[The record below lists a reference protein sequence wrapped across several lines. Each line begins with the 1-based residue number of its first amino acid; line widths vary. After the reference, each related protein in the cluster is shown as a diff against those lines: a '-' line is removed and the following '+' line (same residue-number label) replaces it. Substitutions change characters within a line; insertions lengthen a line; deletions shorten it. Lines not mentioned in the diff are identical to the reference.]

1 MGVRGVIFF
10 DMPTDASTVWLPVG
24 LLAGT
29 GLVVAWALTHAVHR
43 YALHVDLLDHPNDR
57 SSHSVPTPRG
67 GGVGFVAAFLLLA
80 SLLWQRG
87 LIGTALF
94 AALIGG
100 GTLVAVLGF
109 IDDRRPLPA
118 RVRFV
123 GHVLSAAWVL
133 WWLGPLPALP
143 LFGLAVPL
151 GWLAAPLAAAYMVW
165 SVNLF
170 NFMDG
175 IDGIAAVELITVMLG
190 GALAWALAG
199 GGTEWSAA
207 LLLAAC
213 VAGFLLLNFP
223 PARIFMGDAG
233 SGFLG
238 LLIGALTL
246 WCAREQPMLFWSW
259 LILYGCFMVDATT
272 TLVRRV
278 RHGEVFHQAHRSH
291 AYQYA
296 SRLHGSHKL
305 VTLAF
310 GLINLVWLLPW
321 ALAVALGR
329 VDGALATVLAYAP
342 LVVLA
347 FRYRAGDRAAQAV

>member
-1 MGVRGVIFF
+1 MTETLLIAGLAASGMAASWAATLAVR
-10 DMPTDASTVWLPVG
+10 
-24 LLAGT
+24 
-29 GLVVAWALTHAVHR
+29 H
-43 YALHVDLLDHPNDR
+43 YALRVNLLDLPNDR

-67 GGVGFVAAFLLLA
+67 GGVGFVGVFLVVA
-80 SLLWQRG
+80 GVLWQLG

-94 AALIGG
+94 AALAGG

-109 IDDRRPLPA
+109 VDDRRPLPA

-123 GHVLSAAWVL
+123 GHVVSAAWVL
-133 WWLGPLPALP
+133 WWLGPLPPLP
-143 LFGLAVPL
+143 VFGLDVPL
-151 GWLAAPLAAAYMVW
+151 GWLAAPLAAGYMVW

-175 IDGIAAVELITVMLG
+175 IDGIAAVELITVMIG

-207 LLLAAC
+207 VLLAAC

-246 WCAREQPMLFWSW
+246 WCARGLPMLFWSW

-272 TLVRRV
+272 TLIRRV
-278 RHGEVFHQAHRSH
+278 RRGEVFHQAHRSH

-296 SRLHGSHKL
+296 SRRHGSHKV
-305 VTLAF
+305 VTVAF
-310 GLINLVWLLPW
+310 GLINLFWLLPW
-321 ALAVALGR
+321 AIAVALGR

-342 LVVLA
+342 LVALA
-347 FRYRAGDRAAQAV
+347 FRYKAGDRAAQAVGQ

>member
-1 MGVRGVIFF
+1 M
-10 DMPTDASTVWLPVG
+10 TDNV
-24 LLAGT
+24 LLAVLAT
-29 GLVVAWALTHAVHR
+29 AGLAATWALTLGVRR
-43 YALHVDLLDHPNDR
+43 YALRANLIDHPNDR

-67 GGVGFVAAFLLLA
+67 GGVGFVAVFLVIL

-94 AALIGG
+94 TALVGG

-109 IDDRRPLPA
+109 VDDRRPLPA
-118 RVRFV
+118 RVRFI

-133 WWLGPLPALP
+133 WWLGPLPKLP
-143 LFGLAVPL
+143 LLGVELPL
-151 GWLAAPLAAAYMVW
+151 GWLAAPLAVAYMVW

-175 IDGIAAVELITVMLG
+175 IDGIAAVELITVMAG

-199 GGTEWSAA
+199 TGTEWSAA
-207 LLLAAC
+207 VLLAAC

-246 WCAREQPMLFWSW
+246 WCARERPMLFWSW

-272 TLVRRV
+272 TLIRRV
-278 RHGEVFHQAHRSH
+278 RRGEVFHQAHRSH

-296 SRLHGSHKL
+296 SRLHGSHKV
-305 VTLAF
+305 VTLAV
-310 GLINLVWLLPW
+310 GLINLGWLLPW
-321 ALAVALGR
+321 ALAAALGH
-329 VDGALATVLAYAP
+329 VDGALATMLAYAP
-342 LVVLA
+342 LVGLA
-347 FRYRAGDRAAQAV
+347 FRYKAGDRAAQAVGQ